1 VQKQCLRC
9 GLVWE
14 INSTRKNPD
23 YCASCRARKQV
34 KIGECLVWQGN
45 YAEDLITPINEEGLP
60 VVAGESICGNSDCVN
75 PEHRKM
81 KK

>member
-1 VQKQCLRC
+1 
-9 GLVWE
+9 
-14 INSTRKNPD
+14 
-23 YCASCRARKQV
+23 V

-60 VVAGESICGNSDCVN
+60 VVTGESICGNSDCVN